1 MEEADSHVQKLAP
14 SGEVGGEFI
23 SIPLETLFLD
33 TVTGFKIYVPG
44 KSGAQPVLYRAENF
58 QFTEEIRRRLLEHH
72 VERVYIETSDQ
83 DAYAKYIE
91 DNLDKI
97 VADDTIESKKKAEIV
112 YRSVTYLIERLLDN
126 PWMRDG
132 IRRSEE
138 LVRNTVDLVLQDE
151 AAFRN
156 FLKVRSYDY
165 YLYAHSVNV
174 CVFSVALAQ
183 RMELCK
189 PSDLIVLGTGAL
201 LHDIGM
207 SRVDK
212 SITLKR
218 GPLNQEEWGIVKKHP
233 AYGVEILQEVGGV
246 PEESYVVVSQ
256 HHERCDKSG
265 YPQGLPAEKIHP
277 YAKVSA
283 IADVFDAMTSQRVY
297 RDAVGTFT
305 AFLSMKNEMRS
316 GLDQTAFHEFVQLMA
331 E

>member
-1 MEEADSHVQKLAP
+1 MEKASFDIPDIAPQDQVAGKFVQ
-14 SGEVGGEFI
+14 
-23 SIPLETLFLD
+23 IPLESLFLD
-33 TVTGFKIYVPG
+33 TVTNFKIYVPT
-44 KSGAQPVLYRAENF
+44 KDERQPVLYRAENLR
-58 QFTEEIRRRLLEHH
+58 FTEKVRKRLLEHH
-72 VERVYIETSDQ
+72 VEHVYVESSDQ
-83 DAYAKYIE
+83 DKYRKYIE

-97 VADDTIESKKKAEIV
+97 VADDRVEPQKKAEIV
-112 YRSVTYLIERLLDN
+112 YTSVAYLIEQLLDN
-126 PWMRDG
+126 PWIRDG
-132 IRRSEE
+132 IRRSQQ
-138 LVRNTVDLVLQDE
+138 LVRNTVDFVLHDE

-156 FLKVRSYDY
+156 FLRVRSYDY
-165 YLYAHSVNV
+165 YLYTHSVNV
-174 CVFSVALAQ
+174 CVFSIALAQ
-183 RMELCK
+183 RMELGE

-201 LHDIGM
+201 LHDVGM

-218 GPLNQEEWGIVKKHP
+218 GPLNQEEWAIVKEHP

-316 GLDQTAFHEFVQLMA
+316 GLDQDIFREFVQLMA
-331 E
+331 Q